1 MKKNALVGGFASIAS
16 IAALVTPN
24 LAAAGTQSFTT
35 PTVSAN
41 PVAGKPVSLTETGS
55 SDPAST
61 MTVSDVPGGGPCSPA
76 AAVIESVTVS
86 GSFSHVTTFTP
97 PVAGTYTICY
107 AFSGP
112 NGTQNSS
119 FQFVVAPAPPAPPA
133 PPPGTPGATGT
144 GATKCVTPQLLHH
157 TLPYA
162 EHLLTLANC
171 KLGRVYRPSAR
182 RLSEARSRNGGRAPK
197 LVVVSQ
203 TPRQVGTVSYKGA
216 VVAVR
221 LNFAPPRRAG

>member
-1 MKKNALVGGFASIAS
+1 MKKIALLGLAWTTALLTPGLASAD
-16 IAALVTPN
+16 
-24 LAAAGTQSFTT
+24 TQSFST

-41 PVAGKPVSLTETGS
+41 PTAGAPVSLTETGA

-61 MTVSDVPGGGPCSPA
+61 MTVSAQAGGGPCTA
-76 AAVIESVTVS
+76 AAKPIDSVAVS

-97 PVAGTYTICY
+97 ATPGPYTICY

-112 NGTQNSS
+112 NGSQSES
-119 FQFVVAPAPPAPPA
+119 FSIVVAPAPPPPPPA
-133 PPPGTPGATGT
+133 TTPAAAPGPA
-144 GATKCVTPQLLHH
+144 KCVTPQLRRH
-157 TLPYA
+157 TLAYA

-171 KLGRVYRPSAR
+171 KLGRVYQPS
-182 RLSEARSRNGGRAPK
+182 SRTVSAAKRKNHGRAPK

-203 TPRQVGTVSYKGA
+203 TPHTPGTVLPPGN

-221 LNFAPPRRAG
+221 LGLPAPPQPKARKTS

>member
-1 MKKNALVGGFASIAS
+1 MKKVALVGGFASIAS
-16 IAALVTPN
+16 IAALVTPS
-24 LAAAGTQSFTT
+24 LAAAGTQSFTM

-41 PVAGKPVSLTETGS
+41 PVAGKPVSLTEVGI

-61 MTVSDVPGGGPCSPA
+61 MTVSEVPGGGPCTPA
-76 AAVIESVTVS
+76 AVVIESVTVS

-97 PVAGTYTICY
+97 PAPGTYTICY
-107 AFSGP
+107 AFNGP
-112 NGTQNSS
+112 NGSQSSS
-119 FQFVVAPAPPAPPA
+119 FSIVVAPAPPAPPA
-133 PPPGTPGATGT
+133 PAPGAP
-144 GATKCVTPQLLHH
+144 GAAGPAAARCVTPQLLHH

-162 EHLLTLANC
+162 EHLLSLANC
-171 KLGRVYRPSAR
+171 KLGRVYAPSAR
-182 RLSEARSRNGGRAPK
+182 RLSQARRRNGGRTPK

-221 LNFAPPRRAG
+221 LGFAPLHHA